1 MPLGRKGE
9 VQNGGLQSVIPFG
22 VSDAV
27 ATRLEGLSGV
37 WDEQDPS
44 LVGSECVSGEA
55 FFKNLSAMD
64 VLGDGLP
71 R

>member
-22 VSDAV
+22 MSDAV

-37 WDEQDPS
+37 QYEQDPS
-44 LVGSECVSGEA
+44 LVGSECVSEG
-55 FFKNLSAMD
+55 
-64 VLGDGLP
+64 GLLQESQCYGCF